1 MRHMT
6 IIWAAPIL
14 AAFALGGCSLGP
26 KAPPRLYTLTAING
40 PVAGASANGRL
51 EDAVVVLEPEAEQRL
66 DVTRVPVQ
74 IDPQNVA
81 YLKNAGWVE
90 RPARLM
96 QRLLADTIR
105 ARGSRVVLDGA
116 DPEGG
121 AGVRL
126 SGRLIDMG
134 YDAQSSSVV
143 VRYDAI
149 RETAGGQIAM
159 RRFESI
165 VPGVPS
171 KPQPVGVALN
181 QAANQ
186 VAAEIA
192 AWL

>member
-1 MRHMT
+1 MRQVT
-6 IIWAAPIL
+6 IIWGAPVL
-14 AAFALGGCSLGP
+14 AALALGGCSFGP
-26 KAPPRLYTLTAING
+26 KVPPRLYTLTAING
-40 PVAGASANGRL
+40 PVAGASASGRL
-51 EDAVVVLEPEAEQRL
+51 EDAIVVLEPEAEQRL

-74 IDPQNVA
+74 VDPQNVA

-105 ARGSRVVLDGA
+105 ARGSRVVLDTA

-121 AGVRL
+121 ASVRL

-134 YDAQSSSVV
+134 YDAPSSSVV

-149 RETAGGQIAM
+149 RETPGGQITM

-171 KPQPVGVALN
+171 KPEPVGVALN

-186 VAAEIA
+186 VAADIA